1 MAELVDTGDYT
12 LGYAY
17 RDFPLFSGHDDINI
31 AVSTLGNE
39 GIFSDHTKKPI
50 YLSLDNNNSYQEAG
64 LFELG

>member
-1 MAELVDTGDYT
+1 MNTGDYT
-12 LGYAY
+12 PGYAY

-39 GIFSDHTKKPI
+39 GIFSDYTRKPI
-50 YLSLDNNNSYQEAG
+50 YLSLAHNNSYQEAY